1 MCRRR
6 MSKTAFED
14 KYWEG
19 HNQHPEARHKL
30 ALALS
35 SNATSILDLG
45 CGDGL
50 FLSLHPAL
58 RKVGLEMSKEA
69 VHKAKERGLDARQFD
84 FEHEKLP
91 FKDDEFDIVT
101 LLDVLEHTF
110 DPATELRNASL
121 AGKRVV
127 ITVPNFAFLG
137 ARLSALFG
145 RVPSVLNERKG
156 HCFYFTRKKLQEIF
170 VRANLRVV
178 AEKNYYPLMNVPV
191 VGLCSRAIGW
201 IFPSLLATE
210 FCFAGEKQ

>member
-1 MCRRR
+1 
-6 MSKTAFED
+6 MSKTAFENA
-14 KYWEG
+14 YWQE
-19 HNQHPEARHKL
+19 HNQQVEARHKL
-30 ALALS
+30 ALALTS
-35 SNATSILDLG
+35 SASSILDLG

-50 FLSLHPAL
+50 FLSLHPAA
-58 RKVGLEMSKEA
+58 RKVGLEMSKDA

-91 FKDDEFDIVT
+91 FKENEFDIVT

-110 DPATELRNASL
+110 DPATQLRNAS
-121 AGKRVV
+121 ANGKRVV

-145 RVPSVLNERKG
+145 MVPSVLNERKG
-156 HCFYFTRKKLQEIF
+156 HCFYFTRKKLHEIF

-191 VGLCSRAIGW
+191 LGLFSRALGW
-201 IFPSLLATE
+201 LFPSLLATE
-210 FCFAGEKQ
+210 FCLAGEKQ